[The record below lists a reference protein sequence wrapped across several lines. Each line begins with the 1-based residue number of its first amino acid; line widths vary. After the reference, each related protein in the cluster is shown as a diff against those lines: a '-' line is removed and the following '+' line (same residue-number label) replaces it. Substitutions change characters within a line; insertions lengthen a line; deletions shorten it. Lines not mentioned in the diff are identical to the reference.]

1 MMRII
6 YIIDLFVYKQEIL
19 MIFKFTFYTMTH
31 IYRYHREKI
40 FTEATNMLGFLKFKS
55 NKRFRNEIT
64 LKQKCMLFKL
74 IF

>member
-1 MMRII
+1 
-6 YIIDLFVYKQEIL
+6 

-31 IYRYHREKI
+31 IYRCPREKI
-40 FTEATNMLGFLKFKS
+40 FTETINMLGFLKFKS
-55 NKRFRNEIT
+55 NKRFGNET